1 MPNVVYSCGAMR
13 HQDTLVIP
21 YGTSDT
27 AIAFATVP
35 LAQLL
40 ARMRGD
46 RHGTADHASV
56 YAADGDQ

>member
-13 HQDTLVIP
+13 HHETLVIP

-35 LAQLL
+35 LADLL
-40 ARMRGD
+40 ARMRSP
-46 RHGTADHASV
+46 RHGTADHA
-56 YAADGDQ
+56 AT